1 MPVANKIKR
10 HILDLRKQIDLHNK
24 RYYQHDAPVV
34 SDSTY
39 DELFRELQDLEAQY
53 PDLRTIDSPTQRVGA
68 EPLQQFEQVTHEVPM
83 LSLDNAFSDQELI
96 AFDERVR
103 ERLSLDHVDYSAE
116 PKLDGLAVSLFYEQG
131 KLLRAATRGDGQT
144 GEDVTQNIRTIYSIP
159 LVLKGKGYPDRF
171 EVRGEVFMPKAGFDA
186 LNQRARKRNEKEFS
200 NPRNAAA
207 GSLRQLDAKI
217 TATRPLAFYCYGHG
231 LFSEEFLPQSHIEL
245 LQSLSRWGFPI
256 CPEIEVVHDTQGC
269 LENFQKMRNKRDAL
283 DYEID
288 GVVYK
293 LLRFEHQ
300 DAMGYV
306 SRAPRWA
313 IARKFPAE
321 EAVTQVIDIDVQVGR
336 TGALTPVA
344 RLKPVVV
351 GGVTVTNASLH
362 NAEEVQRKDIRVGD
376 TVVIRRAGDV
386 IPEVVRIVVDKRPA
400 NTIAFQSPEKC
411 PVCGSAVVELKDE
424 TILRC
429 SGGLFCDAQR
439 KESIKHFAS
448 RKAMDI
454 DGLGDK
460 LVSQLVDKNIIRN
473 VADLYD
479 LDIDRLSELERM
491 GQLSSGNL
499 IRALEKSKSTSLPR
513 FIYAIGIREVGEVTA
528 RNLAEYY
535 GSLEAIAS
543 ADQEQ
548 LQEVADVGPTVAKHI
563 NSFFTQQHNVDIVRQ
578 LLEAGILWDKIVKSS
593 QRLRLQGVTF
603 VLTGTLEAMPR
614 DKAKHKLQALGAKV
628 TPSISKKTDYLVSG
642 HEPGSKLQK
651 ALDLGV
657 KVIDEVEFMA
667 LLELR

>member
-1 MPVANKIKR
+1 
-10 HILDLRKQIDLHNK
+10 
-24 RYYQHDAPVV
+24 
-34 SDSTY
+34 
-39 DELFRELQDLEAQY
+39 
-53 PDLRTIDSPTQRVGA
+53 
-68 EPLQQFEQVTHEVPM
+68 
-83 LSLDNAFSDQELI
+83 
-96 AFDERVR
+96 
-103 ERLSLDHVDYSAE
+103 
-116 PKLDGLAVSLFYEQG
+116 
-131 KLLRAATRGDGQT
+131 
-144 GEDVTQNIRTIYSIP
+144 
-159 LVLKGKGYPDRF
+159 
-171 EVRGEVFMPKAGFDA
+171 MPKAGFDT
-186 LNQRARKRNEKEFS
+186 LNQRARQRNEKEFA

-207 GSLRQLDAKI
+207 GSLRQLDSKI
-217 TATRPLAFYCYGHG
+217 TATRQLAFYCYGHG
-231 LFSEEFLPQSHIEL
+231 LFPAEFMPQTHIEL
-245 LQSLSRWGFPI
+245 LRSLSGWGLPI
-256 CPEIEVVHDTQGC
+256 CPEIEVVHEAQGC
-269 LENFQKMRNKRDAL
+269 LENFQKMLNKRARL

-321 EAVTQVIDIDVQVGR
+321 EAVTQVIDIDIQVGR

-344 RLKPVVV
+344 RLEPVVV

-362 NAEEVQRKDIRVGD
+362 NAEEVLRKDIRVGD

-386 IPEVVRIVVDKRPA
+386 IPEVVRTIVEKRPA
-400 NTIAFQSPEKC
+400 NTIAFQSPKEC
-411 PVCGSAVVELKDE
+411 PVCGSAVVELEDE

-439 KESIKHFAS
+439 KQSIKHFAS

-460 LVSQLVDKNIIRN
+460 LVNQLVDKNIIRN

-479 LDIDRLSELERM
+479 LDTDVLSDLERM
-491 GQLSSGNL
+491 GQLSSANL

-513 FIYAIGIREVGEVTA
+513 FIYAIGIRDVGEVTA
-528 RNLAEYY
+528 RNLADYY
-535 GSLEAIAS
+535 GTLEAIAG

-563 NSFFTQQHNVDIVRQ
+563 NTFFTQQHNVDVVHQ
-578 LLEAGILWDKIVKSS
+578 LREAGIKWDKVVKSN
-593 QRLRLQGVTF
+593 QRLRLQDLTC
-603 VLTGTLEAMPR
+603 VLTGTLESMSR
-614 DKAKHKLQALGAKV
+614 DKAKHKLQGLGAKV
-628 TPSISKKTDYLVSG
+628 TSNISKKTDYLVSG
-642 HEPGSKLQK
+642 REPGSKLQK

-657 KVIDEVEFMA
+657 KVIDEAEFLV
-667 LLELR
+667 LLEPR